1 MKQEHYT
8 CCICKKEFYGYGNNP
23 YPLRE
28 RGRCCDLC
36 NMQVIKARMELI
48 CKKINE
54 EQENGK

>member
-8 CCICKKEFYGYGNNP
+8 CCICKKVFYGYGNNP

-48 CKKINE
+48 CKKLNE
-54 EQENGK
+54 VKENGK